1 MGPSVAGRAR
11 QASARMYYPDVEPA
25 SAAPMFR
32 PLIPVLL
39 TLPLALSACN
49 ESPPAGASPSA
60 AGDVLVVATRNGPTT
75 WYLGRD
81 ERPAGPEYDLVEAF
95 AESRGWTV
103 DWQVHESTASVLSAL
118 DDGKVHLAAAALT
131 HLPARDERFE
141 RGLAH
146 GEVVQQVVCHR
157 EDRPLPDTVEELAAV
172 DLHVTGESSYA
183 GRLAT
188 LSERVEGL
196 GFATHADVS
205 TEVLL
210 TRVAEREIGCTVAD
224 STIVQVLRRHW
235 PHLEVAFD
243 LAEPEAIG
251 WYAAASLEGLAEE
264 TRDWR
269 ASGEGQTAVAGMR
282 EQYYA
287 YIGEFDFVDLRAL
300 NRRLDE
306 RLPRYLDEFEQAGE
320 TTGLPVD
327 LLAAMAYQESHWDP
341 QAVSPTGVRGMMMLT
356 RPTAESLGVEDRLDP
371 RESIMGGARYLAD
384 RLERLPADIPEPDR
398 TYLALASYN
407 IGRAHVLDAR
417 KLARELGRDPD
428 SWTDMREVLPL
439 KADKR
444 YYPKTKYGYARG
456 YEPVHYVQRI
466 RNYRD
471 VIARALDV
479 NQR

>member
-1 MGPSVAGRAR
+1 
-11 QASARMYYPDVEPA
+11 
-25 SAAPMFR
+25 MFR
-32 PLIPVLL
+32 YL
-39 TLPLALSACN
+39 LSAFLLFPLVLSGCSD
-49 ESPPAGASPSA
+49 SPAIGAGSPQE
-60 AGDVLVVATRNGPTT
+60 GGVLVVATRNGPTT
-75 WYLGRD
+75 WYLGAD
-81 ERPAGPEYDLVEAF
+81 QDPAGPEHDLVEAF
-95 AESRGWTV
+95 AEAQGWTV
-103 DWQVHESTASVLSAL
+103 EWQVHESTAAVLAAL
-118 DDGKVHLAAAALT
+118 EEGEAHLAAAGLT
-131 HLPARDERFE
+131 HLPTRDERFE
-141 RGLAH
+141 QGLSH
-146 GEVVQQVVCHR
+146 GEVIQQVVCHR
-157 EDRPLPDTVEELAAV
+157 EDRPLPDTAEELVDV
-172 DLHVTGESSYA
+172 DLHVTDESSYA
-183 GRLAT
+183 GRLER
-188 LSERVEGL
+188 LSEQVDGL
-196 GFATHADVS
+196 AFETHADVS

-235 PHLEVAFD
+235 PHLEAAFD
-243 LAEPEAIG
+243 LDDPEPVG
-251 WYAAASLEGLAEE
+251 WYAASSQDDLASAS
-264 TRDWR
+264 RDWR
-269 ASGEGQTAVAGMR
+269 ASDEGQAALDRML
-282 EQYYA
+282 EHYYA

-320 TTGLPVD
+320 LTGLPVD

-341 QAVSPTGVRGMMMLT
+341 QAVSPTGVRGIMMLT
-356 RPTAESLGVEDRLDP
+356 QPTAKSLGVENRLDP

-384 RLERLPADIPEPDR
+384 RRERLPADIPEPDR

-428 SWTDMREVLPL
+428 SWSDMREVLPL

-471 VIARALDV
+471 VIARALYADLP
-479 NQR
+479 

>member
-1 MGPSVAGRAR
+1 MRRTIVYAAGA
-11 QASARMYYPDVEPA
+11 V
-25 SAAPMFR
+25 SAALGLMSASGCDSNG
-32 PLIPVLL
+32 
-39 TLPLALSACN
+39 TPLAAP
-49 ESPPAGASPSA
+49 EA
-60 AGDVLVVATRNGPTT
+60 AETLVVATRNGPTT
-75 WYLGRD
+75 WYVERD
-81 ERPAGPEYDLVEAF
+81 QQPAGPEHDLVEAF
-95 AESRGWTV
+95 AKSRGWQV
-103 DWQVHESTASVLSAL
+103 DWQVHDSTAAVLSAL
-118 DDGKVHLAAAALT
+118 ETGQAHLAAAALT
-131 HLPARDERFE
+131 HLPTRDERFA

-157 EDRPLPDTVEELAAV
+157 EDRPLPETVEALAEV

-183 GRLAT
+183 ARLAA
-188 LSERVEGL
+188 LSDRVADL
-196 GFATHADVS
+196 TFTTHEDVS

-210 TRVAEREIGCTVAD
+210 TRVAKRDIGCTVAD
-224 STIVQVLRRHW
+224 STIVQVVRRHW

-243 LAEPEAIG
+243 LTDPEVVG
-251 WYAAASLEGLAEE
+251 WYAAGSWQGLAEA

-269 ASGEGQTAVAGMR
+269 ATEAGHAAVDAVR
-282 EQYYA
+282 EEYYA

-306 RLPRYLDEFEQAGE
+306 RLPRYLDVFEQAGA

-341 QAVSPTGVRGMMMLT
+341 EAVSPTGVRGMMMLT
-356 RPTAESLGVEDRLDP
+356 RPTAESLGVENRLDP

-428 SWTDMREVLPL
+428 SWSDMREVLPL
-439 KADKR
+439 KADRR

-471 VIARALDV
+471 VIARALAD
-479 NQR
+479 